1 MKNIYFHTLHTT
13 NDLFNND
20 KFYILFVNLENNN
33 KNTQFALQI
42 HANVSQISSHMYK
55 LTRATSVMRQLC

>member
-20 KFYILFVNLENNN
+20 KFYILFVNLENN

-42 HANVSQISSHMYK
+42 HVNVS
-55 LTRATSVMRQLC
+55 

>member
-13 NDLFNND
+13 NDLFNNY

-42 HANVSQISSHMYK
+42 HANVS
-55 LTRATSVMRQLC
+55 